1 MVALNSSFEFD
12 RPAKSV
18 LAWCRGLVNA
28 AAQDAVWGIPRSGT
42 TFRIDKKNKTL
53 VLVIPGFDDGD
64 DFRAT
69 KQVFKHIGW
78 EVVEND
84 DETHGTRD
92 STGV

>member
-1 MVALNSSFEFD
+1 MVALNDNFELD
-12 RPAKSV
+12 NPAESV
-18 LAWCRGLVNA
+18 LDWCRSLVAA

-53 VLVIPGFDDGD
+53 VLVISGFDDGD

-69 KQVFKHIGW
+69 KRVFQHIGW

-84 DETHGTRD
+84 NGTAKP
-92 STGV
+92 

>member
-1 MVALNSSFEFD
+1 MVAFNSEFALEHPPED
-12 RPAKSV
+12 V
-18 LAWCRGLVNA
+18 LAWCRELVRA

-64 DFRAT
+64 DFCAT
-69 KQVFKHIGW
+69 KRVFKHIGW

-84 DETHGTRD
+84 DGTAK
-92 STGV
+92 S

>member
-1 MVALNSSFEFD
+1 MVALNDNFELD
-12 RPAKSV
+12 NPSESV
-18 LAWCRGLVNA
+18 LDWCRGLVAA

-69 KQVFKHIGW
+69 QRVFQHIGW
-78 EVVEND
+78 EVVDND
-84 DETHGTRD
+84 NGTAKP
-92 STGV
+92 